1 MSSRSDHDFDGLPDW
16 AQRPLV
22 MQIFAQACA
31 LGGEARIVGGAVR
44 DWLANY
50 PVSDIDMAINLPIE
64 TVASHMVACDVR
76 VVETGLKHGTITLY
90 DDDNQIE
97 LTQTRVDLE
106 TDGRHAIVA
115 HDQDWARDAARRDFT
130 INALYLGSSG
140 SIFDPLDGKADLEA
154 GRLRFA
160 GDAGLRVQEDALRM
174 LRYCRFMPR
183 FAATGIDSHA
193 QTALRK
199 HASLCAGLS
208 GERIA
213 NEMRRIMVGGGL
225 KEAIG
230 LMHDSK
236 IDKGALGLSLDP
248 SRLAN
253 DDEIGSMIAGL
264 GANVD
269 LAWLANL
276 AVAMPSGSAALL
288 AKRLRLSRAEERCL
302 TRLDLGLGHDDMT
315 MLSGARWRQ
324 AVYYLGDMTTL
335 LFAVQS
341 WRNGHALDASRLAKF
356 TSWTPP
362 QNPICG
368 ADLLSHGV
376 DNGPGMGQLLLDAER
391 HWVRSNFS
399 LGKATLLEWLFGN

>member
-1 MSSRSDHDFDGLPDW
+1 
-16 AQRPLV
+16 
-22 MQIFAQACA
+22 MQIFAQAQT

-44 DWLANY
+44 DWLAGY
-50 PVSDIDMAINLPIE
+50 PVGDIDMAINLPIE
-64 TVASHMVACDVR
+64 TVASHMMACDMCVA
-76 VVETGLKHGTITLY
+76 ETGMKHGTITLY
-90 DDDNQIE
+90 DNDDQIE

-115 HDQDWARDAARRDFT
+115 HDQDWVRDATRRDFT
-130 INALYLGSSG
+130 INALYLDSSG
-140 SIFDPLDGKADLEA
+140 GIFDPLDGKADLQA
-154 GRLRFA
+154 GRLLFA
-160 GDAGLRVQEDALRM
+160 GDAGLRVQEDALRII
-174 LRYCRFMPR
+174 RYCRFLPR
-183 FAATGIDSHA
+183 FAATGIDPQA

-199 HASLCAGLS
+199 HASKCAGLS

-213 NEMRRIMVGGGL
+213 NEMRRIMVGGRL
-225 KEAIG
+225 KDVIG
-230 LMHDSK
+230 LMQDTK
-236 IDKGALGLSLDP
+236 IDQAALGLSFDP

-253 DDEIGSMIAGL
+253 DDEIASMISGL
-264 GANVD
+264 SANVNF
-269 LAWLANL
+269 AWLVNL

-302 TRLDLGLGHDDMT
+302 TRLDLGLGDDDMT

-324 AVYYLGDMTTL
+324 VAYYLGDMAAL

-341 WRNGHALDASRLAKF
+341 WRNGHALDESRLAEF

-376 DNGPGMGQLLLDAER
+376 DNGPGLGHMLKQAETK
-391 HWVRSNFS
+391 WVESDFTLKKS
-399 LGKATLLEWLFGN
+399 ALLEWLLGN

>member
-1 MSSRSDHDFDGLPDW
+1 
-16 AQRPLV
+16 
-22 MQIFAQACA
+22 
-31 LGGEARIVGGAVR
+31 
-44 DWLANY
+44 
-50 PVSDIDMAINLPIE
+50 
-64 TVASHMVACDVR
+64 MVACDMR

-90 DDDNQIE
+90 DDDDQIE

-106 TDGRHAIVA
+106 TDGRRAIVA

-130 INALYLGSSG
+130 INAVYLGSSG
-140 SIFDPLDGKADLEA
+140 GIFDPLDGKADLKA

-174 LRYCRFMPR
+174 IRYCRFLPR
-183 FAATGIDSHA
+183 FAATGIDPHA

-230 LMHDSK
+230 LMQDSK
-236 IDKGALGLSLDP
+236 IDQAALGLSLDP

-324 AVYYLGDMTTL
+324 AAYYLGDMTAL

-341 WRNGHALDASRLAKF
+341 WRNGHALDASRLAEF
-356 TSWTPP
+356 TTWTTP

-376 DNGPGMGQLLLDAER
+376 DNGPGMGQMLEDAER
-391 HWVRSNFS
+391 HWVKSNFS
-399 LGKATLLEWLFGN
+399 LGKATLLEWLFEN